1 MRVSKRQLRQII
13 REEKR
18 KLLEQ
23 HDPLD
28 PFDPDAYK
36 SPEHGLDV
44 PVPPNDVAKL
54 YIKAE
59 DALDQLTTALSQ
71 LEDADPQEAAV
82 MADYAAEQIH
92 GWRQ

>member
-1 MRVSKRQLRQII
+1 MRVTKRQLKRII

-36 SPEHGLDV
+36 SPEHGRDV
-44 PVPPNDVAKL
+44 PIPPADVEAL
-54 YIKAE
+54 YSAAE
-59 DALDQLTTALSQ
+59 SALDQLTTALSQ
-71 LEDADPQEAAV
+71 LEDVDPQEAAV

-92 GWRQ
+92 DWRV